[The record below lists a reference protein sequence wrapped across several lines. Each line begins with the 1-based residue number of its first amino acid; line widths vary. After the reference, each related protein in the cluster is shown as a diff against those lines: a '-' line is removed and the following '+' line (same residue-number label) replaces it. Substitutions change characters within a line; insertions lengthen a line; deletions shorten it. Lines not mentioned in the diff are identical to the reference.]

1 MLARWQ
7 FNALIV
13 LGALSLV
20 LTAANAT
27 LFTLNRE
34 TQADLAR
41 RQQYVQQ
48 SIALEGLYREIVKAL
63 AELGTRNNDRGL
75 LDILAA
81 QGMSVSVNGAAAAPS
96 ASTAGSGGAR
106 K

>member
-7 FNALIV
+7 FNTLIA
-13 LGALSLV
+13 LGALSLL
-20 LTAANAT
+20 LTAVNAI
-27 LFTLNRE
+27 LFTTNRE
-34 TQADLAR
+34 SQAEIAQ

-48 SIALEGLYREIVKAL
+48 SVALEGLYREIVKAL
-63 AELGTRNNDRGL
+63 AELGARSNDRGI

-81 QGMSVSVNGAAAAPS
+81 QGLSVTVGGGSAAPPGPAASSGAA
-96 ASTAGSGGAR
+96 R